1 MFPSQR
7 NGVHEKTRGSHAV
20 GLRKQDK
27 QRTKNETNKNP
38 TLMAEPLF
46 PDTGSSVPKKPTHNA
61 NKPNELEGVE
71 TCLLPTAS

>member
-27 QRTKNETNKNP
+27 QRTKNETNKRP
-38 TLMAEPLF
+38 ILMAEPLF
-46 PDTGSSVPKKPTHNA
+46 PVTGSSVPSKPTHNA
-61 NKPNELEGVE
+61 HRPNELEGVNR
-71 TCLLPTAS
+71 CLLLTAS

>member
-27 QRTKNETNKNP
+27 QRTKNETNKLS
-38 TLMAEPLF
+38 TKYILIIFWTAYQA
-46 PDTGSSVPKKPTHNA
+46 KKFGLKA
-61 NKPNELEGVE
+61 DFDGRA
-71 TCLLPTAS
+71 TAPRDRQ